1 MLINRGIVQSIYRNI
16 PVSAKK
22 KPEILQ
28 HDILNVNTAFLR
40 LEREIQLLQSMEKI
54 FQNTLSE
61 FSKSFSKSDG
71 PKLKLWISTYLSLN
85 RGTTWTDKLEQK
97 APQPGCSTSVAAA
110 FVLVVCRGPW

>member
-40 LEREIQLLQSMEKI
+40 LEREIQRLQLYGI
-54 FQNTLSE
+54 FYGKD
-61 FSKSFSKSDG
+61 FSK
-71 PKLKLWISTYLSLN
+71 YSL
-85 RGTTWTDKLEQK
+85 
-97 APQPGCSTSVAAA
+97 
-110 FVLVVCRGPW
+110 